1 MKRRGRGM
9 ACMWYPIG
17 FTVAANP
24 SGAVVKL
31 NEDGTATLLT
41 GTVETGQGALTIL
54 AQIVAQELGI
64 ATDDVHV
71 VSADTDATP
80 MDTGAIA
87 SRTTYVT
94 GNAARMAAE
103 KTKLIL
109 FEVAAPLLSVKP
121 TQLEAADHKIFVKGF
136 PQRNMHIGD
145 VANHAR
151 LVTGQPPMGSAT
163 FNPETLAL
171 DPETGQGKP
180 FGTYVYATQIAE
192 VDVDDETGET
202 EVLRVVAS
210 HDCGT
215 AINPMLVEGQV
226 EGGVAMGLGFALEEE
241 MLFDA
246 QGRHVNPNLTNYI
259 MPTSLDAPEI
269 EVDIVDNYDPTG
281 PFGAKGVGEPTLVP
295 TAAAIANAIYD
306 AVGVRITSLPATAEK
321 VFKALQAKREQQP
334 KQIGSGPA
342 ALPSGPSSAPA
353 Q

>member
-24 SGAVVKL
+24 SSAVVKM

-41 GTVETGQGALTIL
+41 GTVETGQGSLTIL
-54 AQIVAQELGI
+54 AQIAAQELGI
-64 ATDDVHV
+64 ATEDVHV
-71 VSADTDATP
+71 VSADTDTTP

-94 GNAARMAAE
+94 GNATRLAAE
-103 KTKLIL
+103 KAKLIL
-109 FEVAAPLLSVKP
+109 FDIAAPMLGVKP
-121 TQLEAADHKIFVKGF
+121 AQLEAKDHKIMVKGY
-136 PQRNMHIGD
+136 PQRNIHIGD

-151 LVTGQPPMGSAT
+151 LVTGEPPIGSAS
-163 FNPETLAL
+163 FNPHTVAL

-192 VDVDDETGET
+192 VEVDDETGEV
-202 EVLRVVAS
+202 EVLRIVAS

-226 EGGVAMGLGFALEEE
+226 EGGVSMGVGFALEEE
-241 MLFDA
+241 ILFNKDGV
-246 QGRHVNPNLTNYI
+246 QMNPNLTNYI
-259 MPTSLDAPEI
+259 MPTSLDMPEV
-269 EVDIVDNYDPTG
+269 EVDIVDNYDPSG

-295 TAAAIANAIYD
+295 TAAAIVNAIYD
-306 AVGVRITSLPATAEK
+306 AVGVRIYSLPATAEK
-321 VFKALQAKREQQP
+321 VHAAMKAKRAQQ
-334 KQIGSGPA
+334 
-342 ALPSGPSSAPA
+342 SAPQLPGGGRPMIGGA
-353 Q
+353 PSPAD